1 MLSRIR
7 AESPLSNLLGL
18 AMAVAAALALA
29 TYADGSGWGAPAHAA
44 PAEALDGDTYS
55 LVTFSQAPG
64 RVDAFVVDYALSA
77 GDCIAAMER
86 TPGAQCERESL

>member
-1 MLSRIR
+1 MKMTSRPAGACVR
-7 AESPLSNLLGL
+7 LPVALGL
-18 AMAVAAALALA
+18 AAAATL
-29 TYADGSGWGAPAHAA
+29 AHAA

-77 GDCIAAMER
+77 GDCLAAMER